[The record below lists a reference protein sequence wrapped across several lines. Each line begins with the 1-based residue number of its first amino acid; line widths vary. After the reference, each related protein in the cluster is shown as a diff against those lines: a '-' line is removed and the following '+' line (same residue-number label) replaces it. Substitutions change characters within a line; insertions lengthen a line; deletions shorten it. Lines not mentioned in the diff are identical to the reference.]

1 MVADA
6 ERLAKEDA
14 AHVERVEARNEFE
27 AALFAAKDYAASATA
42 GGVTLKKAVAAKVAE
57 LAELVRVQEAWLDL
71 APATT
76 PAAAFR
82 AKQAELE
89 AKLGM
94 A

>member
-14 AHVERVEARNEFE
+14 AHVERIEARNEFE
-27 AALFAAKDYAASATA
+27 AALFAAKDYAAAAGTAT
-42 GGVTLKKAVAAKVAE
+42 KAAAAAKTK
-57 LAELVRVQEAWLDL
+57 LSELVRVQEAWLDV

-76 PAAAFR
+76 PAASFR

-89 AKLGM
+89 AALGL